1 MTERFGR
8 YRKFFLFAAIYDGL
22 LGLAFF
28 VCYPQIYAWCGIT
41 LPNHPG
47 YVQLPALFIAIMG
60 LADYYVYRDI
70 MRNRDMVKIRILM
83 KLAYSLSCF
92 YHYLFGSIP
101 MLWVNIAVFNFVF
114 LVPYILFLRA
124 SAGSPAL
131 VVGK

>member
-1 MTERFGR
+1 MTARLGF

-28 VCYPQIYAWCGIT
+28 LFYPRIYAWFGIT

-60 LADYYVYRDI
+60 LADYYVYRNM
-70 MRNRDMVKIRILM
+70 MRNRDIVKIRILM

-92 YHYLFGSIP
+92 YHYFFGSLP
-101 MLWVNIAVFNFVF
+101 TLWVNIAVFNFVF

-124 SAGSPAL
+124 SAASAASEA
-131 VVGK
+131 

>member
-1 MTERFGR
+1 MTERFGL
-8 YRKFFLFAAIYDGL
+8 YRKFFFFAALYDGL

-28 VCYPQIYAWCGIT
+28 VFYPRIYAWFGIT

-70 MRNRDMVKIRILM
+70 ARNRDIVKIRILM

-92 YHYLFGSIP
+92 YHYFFGSLP
-101 MLWVNIAVFNFVF
+101 TLWVNIAVFNVVF
-114 LVPYILFLRA
+114 LAPYFMFLRA
-124 SAGSPAL
+124 SKHDS
-131 VVGK
+131 VST

>member
-1 MTERFGR
+1 MTERFGL

-28 VCYPQIYAWCGIT
+28 LFYTHIYAWFGIT

-60 LADYYVYRDI
+60 LADYYVYRNI
-70 MRNRDMVKIRILM
+70 MRNRDIVKIRILM

-92 YHYLFGSIP
+92 SHYFFGSLP
-101 MLWVNIAVFNFVF
+101 TLWVNIAVFNFVF
-114 LVPYILFLRA
+114 LAPYILFLRA
-124 SAGSPAL
+124 SAASAASE
-131 VVGK
+131 V

>member
-1 MTERFGR
+1 MTGLGF

-22 LGLAFF
+22 LGLVFF
-28 VCYPQIYAWCGIT
+28 LFYPRIYAGFGIT

-60 LADYYVYRDI
+60 LADYYVYRD
-70 MRNRDMVKIRILM
+70 MVRNRDIVKIRILM

-92 YHYLFGSIP
+92 YHYFFGSLP
-101 MLWVNIAVFNFVF
+101 TLWVNIAVFNFVF

-124 SAGSPAL
+124 SAASAASEA
-131 VVGK
+131 